1 MRRVAL
7 ILAVLSLAAAACTSG
22 EVATTPTS
30 SATTS
35 STAAT
40 DVVVRGFRPPT
51 GVFASFELVPRLADA
66 APYAGPNTP
75 DTFDDVLV
83 APVLYDRV
91 NDPELLGTMAANGFV
106 VVPGETRLF
115 HEAYHFDAYD
125 PQPLFVTTDAAY
137 HVWHLAFDKVL
148 RDTEQRVLLPILEEF
163 VLDSLEAARAQ
174 QEQLAGTDLEDPADR
189 VVEWFQAGGALLGL
203 DVGTLGARAVDE
215 VALATE
221 AAQLTNSPITSFDD
235 CNPGLPN
242 PQCIDYTLYR
252 PRGHYNRNADL
263 ERYFRAMSHL
273 GQSAF
278 LIDVPE
284 SLRLGLLVSR
294 VIASDD
300 VLAERWSL
308 IYEPTAFLV
317 GTADDYTPFEAEAA
331 AGGLADP
338 AGFTGLDDVE
348 AVGNRLLA
356 GRGVAINPDAASVR
370 VMGARFV
377 VDSYIY
383 DQLTAP
389 SVFVPDSDDARRI
402 SPLDLAAA
410 FGSEFASAVLEA
422 EGRTEPPWLH
432 YDEQLARMQAL
443 LEARDA
449 DDWAAT
455 VYDAWLYALEPMWSP
470 HGAAF
475 PDFMR
480 NQAWT
485 AKAHQTGFGSYA
497 ELKHDTILYAKQGFA
512 VEGDFQPVLFEPRH
526 WVEPD
531 PVAFQRIGSV
541 AALARAGLAD
551 RGLLDS
557 EADRL
562 LTDVGDFVARL
573 ARIAQDE
580 LAGVPIS
587 ESDNDWLEGVG
598 TTIELLWLSSSDLDP
613 ETGLAD
619 NVEDDEAALV
629 ADIFRTSAAIL
640 ELGTGR
646 IDDIYVLVPNDEGLF
661 QIARGGVY
669 SYYEFWRDAAQ
680 GRLTDEEWRGML
692 AAGEA
697 PARPAWQ
704 DAFLPGGAGTGELPE
719 PAETFRGIPR
729 GKFCRDL
736 VPLSYSY
743 ADAYEYWEW
752 DGKPDRMDADRNGIP
767 CETVYPPDEV
777 ARYLAGN

>member
-1 MRRVAL
+1 L
-7 ILAVLSLAAAACTSG
+7 G
-22 EVATTPTS
+22 
-30 SATTS
+30 
-35 STAAT
+35 
-40 DVVVRGFRPPT
+40 PPT
-51 GVFASFELVPRLADA
+51 GTFASFEVVPLLDDA
-66 APYAGPNTP
+66 IPYAGPNTP
-75 DTFDDVLV
+75 GTFDDVLV
-83 APVLYDRV
+83 APVLFDRV

-106 VVPGETRLF
+106 VVPGDTRLF
-115 HEAYHFDAYD
+115 HEAYHFDEYD

-163 VLDSLEAARAQ
+163 VLDSLDAARAQ
-174 QEQLAGTDLEDPADR
+174 QGQLAGTELEDPADR
-189 VVEWFQAGGALLGL
+189 VVEWFQVAGALLGL
-203 DVGTLGARAVDE
+203 EVGTLGRRAADE

-221 AAQLTNSPITSFDD
+221 AAQLTNSPITSFAD
-235 CNPGLPN
+235 CDPGLPN

-252 PRGHYNRNADL
+252 PRGHYNRTADL

-278 LIDVPE
+278 LLGVPE

-294 VIASDD
+294 VIVSDD
-300 VLAERWSL
+300 ALAERWAL

-331 AGGLADP
+331 AGGLDDP
-338 AGFTGLDDVE
+338 ATFTGLDDVE
-348 AVGNRLLA
+348 AVGNELLA
-356 GRGVAINPDAASVR
+356 TRGVAINPEAASVR

-389 SVFVPDSDDARRI
+389 SVFMPDSDDARRI

-410 FGSEFASAVLEA
+410 FGSEFASAVLDG

-432 YDEQLARMQAL
+432 YDEQLARVQAL

-455 VYDAWLYALEPMWSP
+455 VYDAWLYALEPMWSA

-475 PDFMR
+475 PDFMQ
-480 NQAWT
+480 NEAWT
-485 AKAHQTGFGSYA
+485 AKAHQTGFGSYT

-531 PVAFQRIGSV
+531 PVAFQRIHSV
-541 AALARAGLAD
+541 AALAQEGLDD
-551 RGLLDS
+551 RGLLDA

-562 LTDVGDFVARL
+562 LTDVGDFVAHL

-587 ESDNDWLEGVG
+587 ESDNDWLEGIG
-598 TTIELLWLSSSDLDP
+598 TVIELLWLASSDLDP
-613 ETGLAD
+613 ETGLAE
-619 NVEDDEAALV
+619 NVEDDEAALI
-629 ADIFRTSAAIL
+629 ADIFRTSFAVL

-646 IDDIYVLVPNDEGLF
+646 IDDIYVLVPNDEGVF

-669 SYYEFWRDAAQ
+669 SYYEFWRDAAE

-692 AAGEA
+692 AASEA
-697 PARPAWQ
+697 PERPAWQ
-704 DAFLPGGAGTGELPE
+704 DTFLAGGAGTGELPE
-719 PAETFRGIPR
+719 PEETFRGIAR

-736 VPLSYSY
+736 IPFYYSY
-743 ADAYEYWEW
+743 ADAYAYWEW
-752 DGKPDRMDADRNGIP
+752 EGKPDRMDADRNGIP
-767 CETVYPPDEV
+767 CETVYPADEI
-777 ARYLAGN
+777 ARYLAGQ

>member
-7 ILAVLSLAAAACTSG
+7 ILAVLSLVAATCTSG
-22 EVATTPTS
+22 EVATSPTS
-30 SATTS
+30 STTTS
-35 STAAT
+35 STT
-40 DVVVRGFRPPT
+40 STGVVVQDLGPPT
-51 GVFASFELVPRLADA
+51 GTFAPFELIPLRDDA
-66 APYAGPNTP
+66 TPYTGPNTP

-83 APVLYDRV
+83 APVLSDRV

-106 VVPGETRLF
+106 IVPGETRLF
-115 HEAYHFDAYD
+115 HEAYHFDEYD

-148 RDTEQRVLLPILEEF
+148 RDTEQRVLLPILEQF
-163 VLDSLEAARAQ
+163 VLGSLDAARAQ

-189 VVEWFQAGGALLGL
+189 VVEWFQVAGALLEL
-203 DVGTLGARAVDE
+203 DVGTLGPRAADE

-221 AAQLTNSPITSFDD
+221 AAQLTNSPVTSFAD

-242 PQCIDYTLYR
+242 PQCIDYSLYR
-252 PRGHYNRNADL
+252 PRGHYNRSADL

-278 LIDVPE
+278 LVGVPE

-294 VIASDD
+294 VIVSDD
-300 VLAERWSL
+300 ALAERWAL
-308 IYEPTAFLV
+308 VYEPTAFLV
-317 GTADDYTPFEAEAA
+317 GSADDYTPFEAEAA
-331 AGGLADP
+331 AGGLDDP

-348 AVGNRLLA
+348 AVGNQLLA
-356 GRGVAINPDAASVR
+356 GRGVAINPEAASVR

-389 SVFVPDSDDARRI
+389 SVFIPDSDDARRI

-410 FGSEFASAVLEA
+410 FGSEFAFAVLEA

-432 YDEQLARMQAL
+432 YDEQLARVQAL
-443 LEARDA
+443 LDARDG

-455 VYDAWLYALEPMWSP
+455 VYDAWLYALEPMWSA

-485 AKAHQTGFGSYA
+485 AKAHQTGFGSYT

-541 AALARAGLAD
+541 VALAREGLDD
-551 RGLLDS
+551 RGLLDA

-562 LTDVGDFVARL
+562 LGDVGDFVARL

-598 TTIELLWLSSSDLDP
+598 SVIELLWLASSDLDP

-619 NVEDDEAALV
+619 TVEDDEAALI
-629 ADIFRTSAAIL
+629 ADIFRTSFEVL

-646 IDDIYVLVPNDEGLF
+646 IDDIYVLVPNDEGVF

-669 SYYEFWRDAAQ
+669 SYYEFWRDADQ
-680 GRLTDEEWRGML
+680 GRLTDEEWRAML
-692 AAGEA
+692 ASGEA

-704 DAFLPGGAGTGELPE
+704 DAFLPGGAGTGSLPE
-719 PAETFRGIPR
+719 PAETFRGVPR

-736 VPLSYSY
+736 VPLSFSY
-743 ADAYEYWEW
+743 GDAYAYWEW
-752 DGKPDRMDADRNGIP
+752 DGRPDRMDADRNGIP
-767 CETVYPPDEV
+767 CETVYPADEV
-777 ARYLAGN
+777 ARHLAGQ